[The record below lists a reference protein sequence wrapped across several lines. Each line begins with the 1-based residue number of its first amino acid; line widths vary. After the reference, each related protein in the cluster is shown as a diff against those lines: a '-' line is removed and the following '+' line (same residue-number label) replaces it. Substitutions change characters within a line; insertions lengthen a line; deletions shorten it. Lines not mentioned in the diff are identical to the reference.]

1 MTSDPPLHVSG
12 YFFALVAVAF
22 FVRVRRHRVQMRVRT
37 SLIVRHWR
45 FTPNRRFV
53 LIFEWLRRWP
63 DFAPRL
69 QILHRLD
76 IRLEL
81 IVESR

>member
-1 MTSDPPLHVSG
+1 MTSDLPLHVSF
-12 YFFALVAVAF
+12 YFFPSVAF
-22 FVRVRRHRVQMRVRT
+22 FVRVRKHRVQMRVRT

-63 DFAPRL
+63 DRAPRL
-69 QILHRLD
+69 QMLHRLD
-76 IRLEL
+76 IQVNGEW
-81 IVESR
+81 